1 MAPEASQDFYSIL
14 GVPRSA
20 TTADIKK
27 AYRKLARKY
36 HPDVNPGNKAAEEKF
51 KAISQAHDVLS
62 DANKRK
68 LYDEFGAA
76 GLQAGFDPARAREY
90 AAWQSQAG
98 QSDFGDFAGRRGG
111 PRYSSFED
119 VFGDIF
125 DAGAQSHGPTRGAD
139 AEHEIH
145 IGFLDAVRGVAT
157 TISLER
163 LEVCA
168 TCGGSGQQRG
178 PDATTCPECGGRGHV
193 RTGQGPIAFS
203 RTCPRCG
210 GAGEIGLR
218 ACATCGGHGH
228 VRRTEQLSVRIPAG
242 VDNGSKVRVAGK
254 GGPGHAGGPAGDLYL
269 IVRVTPHPLLD
280 RRGDDLY
287 LDVPVTIG
295 EATLGAQITVPTP
308 DGEVRV
314 KVPAGSQSGRALRVR
329 GHGAPHLSGG
339 GRGDL
344 YLRLMVQVPGNGAAE
359 RIKSAIETIESAYG
373 GNLRQGLRF

>member
-1 MAPEASQDFYSIL
+1 MASESVQDFYAIL

-20 TTADIKK
+20 TAADIKK

-51 KAISQAHDVLS
+51 KRISEAHDVLS
-62 DANKRK
+62 DAEKRK

-76 GLQAGFDPARAREY
+76 GLQTGFDPARAREY
-90 AAWQSQAG
+90 AAWQSRPRE
-98 QSDFGDFAGRRGG
+98 GDFAEVGGRRSGA
-111 PRYSSFED
+111 RYSSFED
-119 VFGDIF
+119 IFGDIF
-125 DAGAQSHGPTRGAD
+125 GAGAQEHGPARGAD
-139 AEHEIH
+139 AEHEIQ

-157 TISLER
+157 TVALER
-163 LEVCA
+163 SETCA
-168 TCGGSGQQRG
+168 TCRGSGQQRG
-178 PDATTCPECGGRGHV
+178 AGATTCPDCGGRGQV
-193 RTGQGPIAFS
+193 RAGQGPIAFS

-218 ACATCGGHGH
+218 SCSTCGGSGRT
-228 VRRTEQLSVRIPAG
+228 RRSEQLSVRIPAG

-254 GGPGHAGGPAGDLYL
+254 GGPGHAGGSPGDLYL
-269 IVRVTPHPLLD
+269 IVRVTPHPLLE

-287 LDVPVTIG
+287 FDVPITVG

-314 KVPAGSQSGRALRVR
+314 KVPPGSQSGRALRVR
-329 GHGAPHLSGG
+329 GHGVSHLGGG

-344 YLRLMVQVPGNGAAE
+344 YLRLMVHVPDQSAAE
-359 RIKSAIETIESAYG
+359 RVKSAIETVESVYG
-373 GNLRQGLRF
+373 GSPRQGLRF

>member
-1 MAPEASQDFYSIL
+1 MASESAQDFYATL
-14 GVPRSA
+14 GVNRAAS
-20 TTADIKK
+20 TADIKK

-51 KAISQAHDVLS
+51 KQISLAHDVLS
-62 DANKRK
+62 DPEKRK

-98 QSDFGDFAGRRGG
+98 QSDFGDFAGPRGG
-111 PRYSSFED
+111 ARYSSFED
-119 VFGDIF
+119 VLGDIF
-125 DAGAQSHGPTRGAD
+125 GAGRQGHGPVRGAD

-145 IGFLDAVRGVAT
+145 VGFLDAIRGVAT
-157 TISLER
+157 TITLER
-163 LEVCA
+163 IDACG

-178 PDATTCPECGGRGHV
+178 AGATTCPECGGRGHV
-193 RTGQGPIAFS
+193 RAGQGPIAFS

-218 ACATCGGHGH
+218 PCTTCGGSGH

-242 VDNGSKVRVAGK
+242 VGDGSKVRVAGK
-254 GGPGHAGGPAGDLYL
+254 GGPGHGGGPPGDLYL
-269 IVRVTPHPLLD
+269 IVRVTPHPLLE

-287 LDVPVTIG
+287 LDVPVTVG
-295 EATLGAQITVPTP
+295 EATLGGQITVPTP

-344 YLRLMVQVPGNGAAE
+344 YLRLMVQVPSDGAAE
-359 RIKSAIETIESAYG
+359 RVKSAIETLESAYTG
-373 GNLRQGLRF
+373 SPRQGLRF